1 MINVEQELRQRKEYT
16 AEVGLFETD
25 KYDIAEAI
33 PYVVPG
39 LTDKLKIK
47 LKAESASKEV
57 LNLSGDEYLANV
69 ELRNKL
75 IYWAVVFG
83 LSLDDQAAY
92 KRHGQEYIENFIEYG
107 LSKHFEC
114 YENLGLEI
122 LLDSGLDDLLPDL
135 ETEEDDDE
143 L

>member
-1 MINVEQELRQRKEYT
+1 MNVEQELRQRKEYT
-16 AEVGLFETD
+16 PEVGVFDTD
-25 KYDIAEAI
+25 NYDIEEAI

-47 LKAESASKEV
+47 LKAESAAKEV
-57 LNLSGDEYLANV
+57 FYLSNDDYLSKV

-83 LSLDDQAAY
+83 LALDDQAAY
-92 KRHGQEYIENFIEYG
+92 KRHGQEYVENFIEYG
-107 LSKHFEC
+107 LSKHFDC

-135 ETEEDDDE
+135 DKTEDDSD